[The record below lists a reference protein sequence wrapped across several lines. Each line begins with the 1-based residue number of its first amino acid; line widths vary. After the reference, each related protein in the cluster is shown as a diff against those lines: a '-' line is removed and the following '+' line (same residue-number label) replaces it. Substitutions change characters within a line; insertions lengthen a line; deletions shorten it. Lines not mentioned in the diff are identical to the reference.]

1 MPMKNEVKIMGE
13 TIKCACPDC
22 KAKYRLPAEA
32 AGRKARCKICGTKF
46 HVPGAVSLEDSVLNW
61 LNDESFKTEEDSVDK
76 PKVIQMP
83 KDAAG
88 NARKQGVVRLKDAT
102 PPQESTG
109 NSSS

>member
-1 MPMKNEVKIMGE
+1 MGE

-61 LNDESFKTEEDSVDK
+61 LNDDSIKTEEDSVDK

-83 KDAAG
+83 KDASGSGSAP
-88 NARKQGVVRLKDAT
+88 RQGVVRLKDVP

-109 NSSS
+109 KSGS